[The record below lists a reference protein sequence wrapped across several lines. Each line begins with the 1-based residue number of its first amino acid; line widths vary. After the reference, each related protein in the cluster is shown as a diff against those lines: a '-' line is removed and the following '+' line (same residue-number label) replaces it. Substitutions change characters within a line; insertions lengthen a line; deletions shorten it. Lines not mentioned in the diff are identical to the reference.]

1 MNEDLSIT
9 SNLTKSGKIMKLYAK
24 TISATLPDWATVVT
38 KSADLFEI
46 EINDEHPN
54 FQSLLEELETEIEP
68 GTIGVK
74 AVRGA
79 CRRQDLCSRLGIEMS
94 SPSLHQLVEQAQTLI
109 SLIATHPDYRQ
120 LLDLGYTPD
129 LNIADAQTALAYL
142 QWELEP
148 NREPSN

>member
-1 MNEDLSIT
+1 
-9 SNLTKSGKIMKLYAK
+9 MKLYAK

-46 EINDEHPN
+46 EINDEHSD

-74 AVRGA
+74 AE
-79 CRRQDLCSRLGIEMS
+79 DLCSRLGIDMS